1 MIKGRRILE
10 GLYGLL
16 LLSYEAADRSQ
27 VVHVIG
33 RIVEVVV
40 DAVETNVSWREG
52 HDRWTDRWSRG

>member
-10 GLYGLL
+10 GLYSLL

-40 DAVETNVSWREG
+40 DTVETNVSRGEG
-52 HDRWTDRWSRG
+52 HDRWTDCWSRE

>member
-1 MIKGRRILE
+1 ME

-40 DAVETNVSWREG
+40 DTVETNVSWREG